1 MIFLFPLTL
10 CHGFSVSYGLHASVH
25 GQVDHEGLDEPQA
38 LQLTG
43 WASPSIPPAEEGA
56 LEQGLDRCELDL
68 SQGLKGSM
76 TGCPLLSDALGDC
89 DARFRA
95 NHTQGTFCPITL

>member
-1 MIFLFPLTL
+1 MTL
-10 CHGFSVSYGLHASVH
+10 YHVFSVSYGLHASVH
-25 GQVDHEGLDEPQA
+25 GQVDHEGIDEPQA
-38 LQLTG
+38 LLLTG
-43 WASPSIPPAEEGA
+43 WASPSIPAAEGGA

-89 DARFRA
+89 DTRFRA
-95 NHTQGTFCPITL
+95 NHTEGTFCLITL